1 MARLCIEVHPCRLGH
16 GTNINILSPQNGR
29 DERLAITGGV
39 EVEETRG
46 GNLWEDLMFLSCRMG
61 RSALTLGVRILLGW
75 IHGTHGWGAPCPF
88 RSGVTP
94 LGQRNPEGARSE
106 GLA

>member
-1 MARLCIEVHPCRLGH
+1 
-16 GTNINILSPQNGR
+16 
-29 DERLAITGGV
+29 
-39 EVEETRG
+39 
-46 GNLWEDLMFLSCRMG
+46 MFLSCRMG